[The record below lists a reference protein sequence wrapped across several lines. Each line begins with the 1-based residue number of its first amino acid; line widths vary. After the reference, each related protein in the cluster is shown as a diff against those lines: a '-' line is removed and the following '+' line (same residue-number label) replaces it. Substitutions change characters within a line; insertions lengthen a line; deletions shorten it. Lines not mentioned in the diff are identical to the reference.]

1 MVALTPPDRVA
12 AVRGDDEIARAASQ
26 LVDSLVREAATETTD
41 VLRLAEQRHAL
52 RSRAR
57 ARAQV
62 ELERRNRHRP
72 DILVLDDVDEPSE
85 TPEAH
90 RWGSL
95 LRRALQLL
103 YPSCTARRR
112 ALSGRQ
118 ARALRC
124 ARSASELSEGR
135 SAREAGSQL
144 GVVPSLQRLRLR
156 TAGTALTRGLR
167 SLSQGQQHSSPRA

>member
-95 LRRALQLL
+95 LRRALQSAAAAVPELHSSQASAERTTGPCSEVCSL
-103 YPSCTARRR
+103 CEGAKRGPLS
-112 ALSGRQ
+112 SGRRVVGW
-118 ARALRC
+118 AWCPRC
-124 ARSASELSEGR
+124 R
-135 SAREAGSQL
+135 GSGFEQL
-144 GVVPSLQRLRLR
+144 AQR
-156 TAGTALTRGLR
+156 
-167 SLSQGQQHSSPRA
+167 